1 MIKLEETGAMTTQEM
16 VAELNKALAS
26 EYQAVVMYTT
36 YAAAVQ
42 GPYRPQL
49 RAFFQQEIP
58 DELGHAQFLADKV
71 IALGGYPTVE
81 PQEVPR
87 ASDPQEML
95 RNVRDAEQEAIRMY
109 KKLAEAAHELGD
121 TGLATRLETITE
133 DETEHFEETE
143 KILSGW

>member
-1 MIKLEETGAMTTQEM
+1 MTTQEM

-26 EYQAVVMYTT
+26 EYQAVVMYNT
-36 YAAAVQ
+36 YAAMVR

-49 RAFFQQEIP
+49 KQFFEKEIP
-58 DELGHAQFLADKV
+58 DELGHAQFLAEKV
-71 IALGGYPTVE
+71 GALGGYPTVE
-81 PQEVPR
+81 PKEVPR

-121 TGLATRLETITE
+121 LGLANKLEDIAQ
-133 DETEHFEETE
+133 DETGHFEETE

>member
-1 MIKLEETGAMTTQEM
+1 
-16 VAELNKALAS
+16 
-26 EYQAVVMYTT
+26 
-36 YAAAVQ
+36 
-42 GPYRPQL
+42 
-49 RAFFQQEIP
+49 
-58 DELGHAQFLADKV
+58 LADKV